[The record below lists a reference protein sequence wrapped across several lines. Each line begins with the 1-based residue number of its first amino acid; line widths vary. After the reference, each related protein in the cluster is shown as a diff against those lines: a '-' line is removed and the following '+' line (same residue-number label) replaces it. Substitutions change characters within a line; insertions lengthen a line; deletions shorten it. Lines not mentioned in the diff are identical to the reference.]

1 MRYHLVT
8 KNHFQLMLFFIIS
21 TTSYSAYSARCDF
34 LPPAPQ
40 PEWTFESAAIKGYYV
55 GVGLAEKNDDAADA
69 QIENAKQVAIA
80 DLASSIEV
88 SVRSSLKIDIREQR
102 SGGSARVDQ
111 DVQQL
116 TETITDTSLK
126 EVQIDSTWLDR
137 KRCIVWVRVK
147 IARSIIEAKQNRELQ
162 SRKVALLDSLY
173 DEASDKTASATDKN
187 NALDQAY
194 IVFNE
199 IDFTALKGVTSK
211 VYYQR
216 LLDNLG
222 KGVRKSASS
231 IEKAEQLRQQAEQLL
246 LQANEA
252 SDANVRKSKTAE
264 AVSKLKQIVADN
276 PVGGSS
282 VSFVSESARFRIAEI
297 EKARNNSC
305 EAQFQ
310 YEIVRDRTQSKEWKD
325 NAAQLVET
333 TRCTSRN
340 KKHRAWRKSFDGV
353 RTTYLCAS
361 DIAGVTDE
369 WGKPCENLQG
379 FLSGFGSLGADYP
392 DITNDQLVQLAYQL
406 DKSPDAASKLKG
418 NGRVLI
424 FVSKGKIKSW
434 RNDKNPMGDD
444 HQFSG
449 RIYSYVLHDGKL
461 EFKDKYT
468 GTGGWNPVS
477 EEMAVEVLGLNVA
490 KRWKKKYLQHI
501 RNN

>member
-1 MRYHLVT
+1 MHYYFVK
-8 KNHFQLMLFFIIS
+8 KNTLRLGLAILLCVVS
-21 TTSYSAYSARCDF
+21 VSAYADCNF

-40 PEWTFESAAIKGYYV
+40 PDWTFDSSAIKGYYV
-55 GVGLAEKNDDAADA
+55 GVGLAEDDDGPDA
-69 QIENAKQVAIA
+69 QIEKAKQQAIA

-102 SGGSARVDQ
+102 IGDDVDVEQ
-111 DVQQL
+111 DIQQL

-126 EVQIDSTWLDR
+126 EVQLDATWLDR

-162 SRKVALLDSLY
+162 TRKLVLLDNLY
-173 DEASDKTASATDKN
+173 DRASDKTASASEKS

-194 IVFNE
+194 IIFNE
-199 IDFTALKGVTSK
+199 IDFAALKGVTSK
-211 VYYQR
+211 TYYQR

-222 KGVRKSASS
+222 KKVRKTASS
-231 IEKAEQLRQQAEQLL
+231 IQLAEELRQQAEQLL
-246 LQANEA
+246 LQANKA
-252 SDANVRKSKTAE
+252 SDANTRKRNTAE
-264 AVSKLKQIVADN
+264 AVSKLKQIIANN
-276 PVGGSS
+276 PVGDSS
-282 VSFVSESARFRIAEI
+282 VSFISESAAFKIAEV
-297 EKARNNSC
+297 EKTRNNSC

-310 YEIVRDRTQSKEWKD
+310 YEIVRDRTQSQEWK
-325 NAAQLVET
+325 NKAAQLAT
-333 TRCTSRN
+333 ATKCTRKN
-340 KKHRAWRKSFDGV
+340 KKNRAWRKSFDGV

-361 DIAGVTDE
+361 DIAGVTDD

-379 FLSGFGSLGADYP
+379 FLSGFGAMDADYP
-392 DITNDQLVQLAYQL
+392 DISSEQLVKLAYRL
-406 DKSPDAASKLKG
+406 DKSPKAASKLKD

-424 FVSKGKIKSW
+424 FVTKGKIKT
-434 RNDKNPMGDD
+434 RQNVKNPMGND
-444 HQFSG
+444 HQFGG
-449 RIYSYVLHDGKL
+449 RIYSFVIHDGKL

-490 KRWKKKYLQHI
+490 KRWKKKYLQYI